1 MARPSLNSTVTSTTV
16 KRSHV
21 EQIIQAWNGA
31 ADSAAAPLVLNHSA
45 ETSTALTPLK
55 IIVNSASKNGG
66 ISVKAFHIVNQ
77 SNVDRFYVSADTTVF
92 PGGGTFTGG
101 SPSEASLKFDANQS
115 ATGMYG
121 GSTSVNITVNSSRTF
136 GSEVID
142 GINYNIFN
150 AGLYS
155 SDLMSSNFSAIVL
168 KYLIPTA
175 YSGGATV
182 SGVKQIFRAYGYDNT
197 TTPLKKRDYI
207 FRTTSTTFPSGTNT
221 TVPGYLELFTTLDDA
236 NLTTIAKF
244 NSDGTISGN
253 VAPNE
258 NWPSYAA
265 NQSTVVNATTTSVL
279 PKGGIPVYKVV
290 RTGPVSGNYTH
301 VGAWSQFP
309 VGADGLTLVTDST
322 TDSGL
327 SWATYSSGASGGGY
341 ARSFLFMGA

>member
-21 EQIIQAWNGA
+21 EQLIQAWNGVS
-31 ADSAAAPLVLNHSA
+31 DSTAAPLVLNHSA
-45 ETSTALTPLK
+45 QTDSAVTPLK
-55 IIVNSASKNGG
+55 ITVNSGSKSGG
-66 ISVKAFHIVNQ
+66 NAVKALHIVNQ
-77 SNVDRFYVSADTTVF
+77 NNVDLFYVSADTAVF
-92 PGGGTFTGG
+92 PGSGTFGGG
-101 SPSEASLKFDANQS
+101 SPSAASLVFATGQS

-121 GSTSVNITVNSSRTF
+121 GSTSVNITVNGSKTF
-136 GSEVID
+136 GSEVIG

-155 SDLMSSNFSAIVL
+155 SDSMTSDFSAIVL
-168 KYLIPTA
+168 KYLIPIGF
-175 YSGGATV
+175 SGGAAV
-182 SGVKQIFRAYGYDNT
+182 SGVRQIFRAYGYDST
-197 TTPLKKRDYI
+197 ATPLKTRDYI
-207 FRTTSTTFPSGTNT
+207 FRTKSTTFTEGINN
-221 TVPGYLELFTTLDDA
+221 TVPGYLELFTTLDGGPA
-236 NLTTIAKF
+236 ATIAKF

-265 NQSTVVNATTTSVL
+265 NQTTVVNTTTTSVL

-290 RTGPVSGNYTH
+290 RTGPVSSNYTH